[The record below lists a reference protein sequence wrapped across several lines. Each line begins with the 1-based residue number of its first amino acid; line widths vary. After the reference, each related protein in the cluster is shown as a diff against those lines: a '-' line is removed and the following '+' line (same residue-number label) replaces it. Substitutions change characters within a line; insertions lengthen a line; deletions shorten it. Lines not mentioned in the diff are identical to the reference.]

1 MDTKIFRE
9 FANNRILQSIIEI
22 DNGIYPS
29 IPVKMPPFC
38 FLSFNESG
46 IEISGIEP
54 LLNKKKKSPMD
65 YIPYSTI
72 KKIEIG
78 PIKKITVVVFSPGT
92 RINLDLKIFL
102 NDDTYLHFE
111 CEDMSMITNLSSLLT
126 IHDIELVDNFELV
139 DIFKNANSSRGA
151 YDYLYDNLDEIA
163 EKKHID
169 LLRLKQTEN

>member
-1 MDTKIFRE
+1 MDTKTFRE

-22 DNGIYPS
+22 DHGIYPN

-54 LLNKKKKSPMD
+54 LLNKKKKAPMD

-78 PIKKITVVVFSPGT
+78 PIKKITVVVFAPGPQ
-92 RINLDLKIFL
+92 INLDLKIFL
-102 NDDTYLHFE
+102 NDGTYLHFE
-111 CEDMSMITNLSSLLT
+111 CEDMSMVADLSSLLT
-126 IHDIELVDNFELV
+126 AHDIELIDNFELV
-139 DIFKNANSSRGA
+139 EIFENSNSIREA
-151 YDYLYDNLDEIA
+151 YDYLYENLDEIA
-163 EKKHID
+163 ENKQID
-169 LLRLKQTEN
+169 LLRLKQTED

>member
-1 MDTKIFRE
+1 MDTKTFRE
-9 FANNRILQSIIEI
+9 FASNRILQSVIEI
-22 DNGIYPS
+22 NNEIYPN
-29 IPVKMPPFC
+29 IPVKMSPFC

-46 IEISGIEP
+46 VEISDIEP

-72 KKIEIG
+72 KRIEIG
-78 PIKKITVVVFSPGT
+78 PIKKVTIVVFSPGT

-102 NDDTYLHFE
+102 NDGTYLHFE
-111 CEDMSMITNLSSLLT
+111 CEDMSMITDLSYLLT
-126 IHDIELVDNFELV
+126 AHDIELV
-139 DIFKNANSSRGA
+139 DIFKNANSNREA